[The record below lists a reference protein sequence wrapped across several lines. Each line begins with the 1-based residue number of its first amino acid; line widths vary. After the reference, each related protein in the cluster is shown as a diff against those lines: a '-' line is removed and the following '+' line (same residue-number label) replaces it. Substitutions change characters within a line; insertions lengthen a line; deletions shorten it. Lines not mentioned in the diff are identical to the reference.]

1 MERTLVKMLLLP
13 VNMPTIWSSKLNYH
27 LISIKFCLM
36 SSTDVTL
43 FTRYPLSPV
52 YKISLKLLKIY
63 LQDLKISPNDL
74 KIYPKLIK
82 ISQFE
87 TLIRYLI
94 SFVDISDNFIRL
106 RYINKHF
113 KQKSYWHALEF
124 LYPHQEIRSP
134 DVYLKPV
141 ASLVGLLYLFMLSSP
156 KKSCCH
162 NMAKNK
168 LL

>member
-1 MERTLVKMLLLP
+1 
-13 VNMPTIWSSKLNYH
+13 
-27 LISIKFCLM
+27 M

-43 FTRYPLSPV
+43 FTRYTLSPV

-74 KIYPKLIK
+74 KIYQKLIK

-113 KQKSYWHALEF
+113 KQKSY
-124 LYPHQEIRSP
+124 
-134 DVYLKPV
+134 
-141 ASLVGLLYLFMLSSP
+141 
-156 KKSCCH
+156 
-162 NMAKNK
+162 
-168 LL
+168 